1 MERLGTR
8 ALSES
13 QMEIAYQ
20 PSPTVPVR
28 QALTKACLWRRTAV
42 ELVVRFLVGGAIV
55 SLFALIADVLKPKG
69 FAGLFGAAPSVALAT
84 LALTIATHGRLY
96 AATEARS
103 MVAGAAAF
111 LLYALSCVYFIGM
124 KQAKAATAIALLAVW
139 AVGAFSLWVAWLR

>member
-1 MERLGTR
+1 
-8 ALSES
+8 
-13 QMEIAYQ
+13 
-20 PSPTVPVR
+20 V
-28 QALTKACLWRRTAV
+28 V

-69 FAGLFGAAPSVALAT
+69 FAALFGAAPSVALAT

-111 LLYALSCVYFIGM
+111 LLYRRHACTSSGGNRP
-124 KQAKAATAIALLAVW
+124 KQP
-139 AVGAFSLWVAWLR
+139 RQR